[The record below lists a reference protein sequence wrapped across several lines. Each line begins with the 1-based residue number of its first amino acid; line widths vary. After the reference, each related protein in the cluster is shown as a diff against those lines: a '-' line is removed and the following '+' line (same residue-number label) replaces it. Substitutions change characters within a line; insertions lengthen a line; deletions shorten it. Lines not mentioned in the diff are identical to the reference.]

1 MQFNRRE
8 FVIISGAAAAA
19 AWVRIDPLATTA
31 CAAAAPPPT
40 GPVDVGTAVDYA
52 NDGAFDKFARS
63 NRVMLVRKGDRLYAT
78 TATCTHKDCVVKHVQ
93 GEIRCPCH
101 GSRFDLDG
109 DVTKGPAK
117 SPLARLAIAQNAA
130 GRIVVDPSQKF
141 GPGQWDDP
149 KCFVKLQ

>member
-19 AWVRIDPLATTA
+19 AWVRIDPLATSA

-40 GPVDVGTAVDYA
+40 GPVDVGAAADYA
-52 NDGAFDKFARS
+52 QDGAFDKFARS

-78 TATCTHKDCVVKHVQ
+78 TATCTHKDCIVKHVQ

-101 GSRFDLDG
+101 GSRFDLLTG
-109 DVTKGPAK
+109 RVVATPATR
-117 SPLARLAIAQNAA
+117 PLPHIALQVRN
-130 GRIVVDPSQKF
+130 
-141 GPGQWDDP
+141 GQ
-149 KCFVKLQ
+149 VYTS